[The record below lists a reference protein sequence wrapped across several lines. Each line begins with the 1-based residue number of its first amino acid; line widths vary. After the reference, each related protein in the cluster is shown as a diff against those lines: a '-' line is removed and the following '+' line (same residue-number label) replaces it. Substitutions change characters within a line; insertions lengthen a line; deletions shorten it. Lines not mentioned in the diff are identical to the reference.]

1 MGIDGALAQQAEAVV
16 DVQVTAAPRE
26 QLRDPGDLAA
36 VLGHVAVHVSL
47 GIFRGELTR
56 LLQLGLARGRGK
68 ARRDGVAQ
76 PADALPTLDQRAAV
90 RVAGLWR
97 VEEDVRRIAIH
108 QHLAGDHAQLAGSGG
123 AKEGIDGLRM
133 HRREHQR
140 RGSSVAQQLVEE
152 HLRNLRGMGGVRETR
167 LDRKGVALQPLQ
179 QLFAVGRDHIR
190 LRIVDMAVDE
200 TGQD

>member
-1 MGIDGALAQQAEAVV
+1 
-16 DVQVTAAPRE
+16 
-26 QLRDPGDLAA
+26 
-36 VLGHVAVHVSL
+36 
-47 GIFRGELTR
+47 
-56 LLQLGLARGRGK
+56 
-68 ARRDGVAQ
+68 
-76 PADALPTLDQRAAV
+76 
-90 RVAGLWR
+90 
-97 VEEDVRRIAIH
+97 
-108 QHLAGDHAQLAGSGG
+108 
-123 AKEGIDGLRM
+123 M